1 LNPRERLSLRPSGA
15 LFDDSFEQL
24 CPDLL
29 FKMLN
34 LHAQSGLDDMQILCG
49 AAEIKVLRQLEKRS
63 DLPDFHLELIPPND
77 HSDQLL
83 LLKE

>member
-1 LNPRERLSLRPSGA
+1 
-15 LFDDSFEQL
+15 
-24 CPDLL
+24 
-29 FKMLN
+29 MLN

-49 AAEIKVLRQLEKRS
+49 AAEIKVLRKLEKRS
-63 DLPDFHLELIPPND
+63 DLPDFHLELIPTND

>member
-1 LNPRERLSLRPSGA
+1 
-15 LFDDSFEQL
+15 
-24 CPDLL
+24 
-29 FKMLN
+29 MLN

-49 AAEIKVLRQLEKRS
+49 AAEIKVLRKLEKRS